1 MEHRWGQ
8 RRAVHEPVHLRTAGG
23 MTATGHIVSV
33 SISGAFVKT
42 ALPAL
47 PLSVVLV
54 GFMPERSQRGYSRFA
69 PIIEAHVV
77 RRTEDG
83 IALEWSDSAPE
94 LTSMLSQIPAQLDD
108 FGDRPPVSSCAST
121 RRNRT

>member
-8 RRAVHEPVHLRTAGG
+8 RRAVHEPVCLRAADG
-23 MTATGHIVSV
+23 MTGTGHIVSV

-47 PLSVVLV
+47 PLAVILV
-54 GFMPERSQRGYSRFA
+54 RFMPERPQKGYPRFA

-77 RRTEDG
+77 RRTEEG

-94 LTSMLSQIPAQLDD
+94 LTRVLGQIPTQLDGFD
-108 FGDRPPVSSCAST
+108 DDLPVSA
-121 RRNRT
+121 RAPNRA

>member
-8 RRAVHEPVHLRTAGG
+8 RRVVHEPVRLRTAGG
-23 MTATGHIVSV
+23 MTGTGHIVSV

-47 PLSVVLV
+47 PLAVILV
-54 GFMPERSQRGYSRFA
+54 RFMPERPQRAYSRFA

-83 IALEWSDSAPE
+83 IALEWCDSAAE
-94 LTSMLSQIPAQLDD
+94 LTRVLGEIPTQLDD
-108 FGDRPPVSSCAST
+108 FGDCLPVSSRAP
-121 RRNRT
+121 NRA

>member
-23 MTATGHIVSV
+23 MTGTGHIVSV

-47 PLSVVLV
+47 PLSVILV
-54 GFMPERSQRGYSRFA
+54 SFMPDGSQRGYSRFA

-94 LTSMLSQIPAQLDD
+94 LTRMLSEIPTQLAVS
-108 FGDRPPVSSCAST
+108 GDRLPASS
-121 RRNRT
+121 RKPNRA

>member
-1 MEHRWGQ
+1 
-8 RRAVHEPVHLRTAGG
+8 

-42 ALPAL
+42 TLPAL
-47 PLSVVLV
+47 PLSVILV
-54 GFMPERSQRGYSRFA
+54 GFMPETPQRSYSRFA

-77 RRTEDG
+77 RRTEEG

-94 LTSMLSQIPAQLDD
+94 LTRVLGQIPTHLVGFVDD
-108 FGDRPPVSSCAST
+108 LPASA
-121 RRNRT
+121 RAPYRA

>member
-8 RRAVHEPVHLRTAGG
+8 RRVVHERVHLRTASG
-23 MTATGHIVSV
+23 MTARGHIVSV

-42 ALPAL
+42 VLPAL
-47 PLSVVLV
+47 PLSVILV
-54 GFMPERSQRGYSRFA
+54 SFLPDRWRRGYSRFA

-77 RRTEDG
+77 RRTEQG

-94 LTSMLSQIPAQLDD
+94 LTRTLSETPMQPDD
-108 FGDRPPVSSCAST
+108 FDDCLAVSPCAP
-121 RRNRT
+121 NRA

>member
-23 MTATGHIVSV
+23 MTATGYLVSV

-47 PLSVVLV
+47 PLSVILV
-54 GFMPERSQRGYSRFA
+54 GFKPQRPQRGYSRFA

-77 RRTEDG
+77 RRTEEG
-83 IALEWSDSAPE
+83 IALEWCDSAPE
-94 LTSMLSQIPAQLDD
+94 LTRVLGEIPTQLED
-108 FGDRPPVSSCAST
+108 FGDRLPVSSRAP
-121 RRNRT
+121 NRA

>member
-8 RRAVHEPVHLRTAGG
+8 RRAVHEPVQLRTAGG

-42 ALPAL
+42 ALPAV
-47 PLSVVLV
+47 PLAVILV
-54 GFMPERSQRGYSRFA
+54 GFMPERPQRGCSRFA

-77 RRTEDG
+77 RRTEEG

-94 LTSMLSQIPAQLDD
+94 LTRMLSEIPSQLDG
-108 FGDRPPVSSCAST
+108 FGDRVLVSSRA
-121 RRNRT
+121 RNRG